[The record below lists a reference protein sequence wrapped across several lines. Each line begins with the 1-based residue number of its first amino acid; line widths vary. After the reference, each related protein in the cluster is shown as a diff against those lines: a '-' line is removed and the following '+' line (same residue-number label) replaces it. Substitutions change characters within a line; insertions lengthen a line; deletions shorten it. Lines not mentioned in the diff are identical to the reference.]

1 MVKYTDDNLNKIDNV
16 IRYLLN
22 NKIIPEDM
30 AFSSKYISNIMYI
43 VNRVSLQRNHHEMF
57 FDTMIRKNDHIYMG
71 NVWQGI
77 TSLKFEADNN
87 VDYSY
92 LSRNDTNTLM
102 IVGHI
107 IDIINPY
114 YNKIFT
120 NMCSSYSEI
129 ERQNIG
135 DEITFLDILNE
146 IIINDPDLTQQLYE
160 DILFFNNIF
169 KKDK

>member
-1 MVKYTDDNLNKIDNV
+1 MVKYTDYNLNKIDNV

-43 VNRVSLQRNHHEMF
+43 VNRITLKTYHHEMF

-71 NVWQGI
+71 NVWRCI

-129 ERQNIG
+129 ERQSIG
-135 DEITFLDILNE
+135 DEIIFLDILNE
-146 IIINDPDLTQQLYE
+146 IIINDPNLTQQIYE
-160 DILFFNNIF
+160 NILFFNSIF

>member
-71 NVWQGI
+71 NVGRCI

-87 VDYSY
+87 VDYDY
-92 LSRNDTNTLM
+92 LSENDITILVD
-102 IVGHI
+102 VGRA
-107 IDIINPY
+107 IDLFISNY
-114 YNKIFT
+114 QKIFT
-120 NMCSSYSEI
+120 SMFYCYEEI
-129 ERQNIG
+129 YLKKI
-135 DEITFLDILNE
+135 DHEITFLDILNE
-146 IIINDPDLTQQLYE
+146 IIINDPNLTQQIYE
-160 DILFFNNIF
+160 NILFFNSIF